1 MWRAVWSFVHF
12 SFDDPCLY
20 MVFEGWDEL
29 EMMCILVYIS
39 RWLLGLVLDSVG
51 SELSFMSAQ
60 GLLCEDGGYQDISV
74 SPVVKEGDTPRGKT
88 LYIYLLDG
96 ECPFLR
102 ETWLVRS

>member
-12 SFDDPCLY
+12 SFDDPHLY

-51 SELSFMSAQ
+51 SEFSFMSAH
-60 GLLCEDGGYQDISV
+60 GCTRGYCVRMVATRTSLCPQ
-74 SPVVKEGDTPRGKT
+74 
-88 LYIYLLDG
+88 
-96 ECPFLR
+96 
-102 ETWLVRS
+102 